1 MPHKNLRFLI
11 YSHFYYPSIGGVERH
26 TDNLAKLLINKEY
39 YVTIITQIGNKDVE
53 IKSKITIVRKPS
65 IGLLS
70 SLIFYHDIIHLQ
82 GFNIFVY
89 LFAKLFRKRI
99 VWYHHG
105 YDLCS
110 VGGGTSIYKGF
121 FETLEPHL
129 RRNLVGILLWL
140 SFHISRM
147 IAKIDKKITHIV
159 TTYYMLTRFRDFVRS
174 SSWNV
179 IYHPILFDNL
189 NHISL
194 NNSNHYG
201 NYILLYG
208 RMMAGKGE
216 DVLIKALKILKDKGI
231 IYRAIICG
239 PSPSKDYPNNLIKF
253 FRLENQVTYVGPR
266 LGKELI
272 DLINNSSIVVLP
284 TVSEEGFGLTAI
296 EAMYFGKPVIASY
309 TSGLAEIVG
318 NFGILIPPN
327 DPYAL
332 AEAILELMSNK
343 NKIER
348 LGKKAKEYARRVFD
362 PENYLQKYLRAI
374 LND

>member
-99 VWYHHG
+99 VWYHHN

-110 VGGGTSIYKGF
+110 VGGGSSIYKGF
-121 FETLEPHL
+121 FKSLEPYL
-129 RRNLVGILLWL
+129 RKNLVGILLWL
-140 SFHISRM
+140 SFHISRI
-147 IAKIDKKITHIV
+147 IAKIDKKITHIA

-174 SSWNV
+174 SRWNV
-179 IYHPILFDNL
+179 IYNPVLFDNL

-194 NNSNHYG
+194 NNSNYDD

-239 PSPSKDYPNNLIKF
+239 PSPNKDYPNNLI
-253 FRLENQVTYVGPR
+253 
-266 LGKELI
+266 
-272 DLINNSSIVVLP
+272 NS
-284 TVSEEGFGLTAI
+284 E
-296 EAMYFGKPVIASY
+296 
-309 TSGLAEIVG
+309 
-318 NFGILIPPN
+318 
-327 DPYAL
+327 
-332 AEAILELMSNK
+332 
-343 NKIER
+343 
-348 LGKKAKEYARRVFD
+348 
-362 PENYLQKYLRAI
+362 
-374 LND
+374 

>member
-1 MPHKNLRFLI
+1 MTNKNKRFLI
-11 YSHFYYPSIGGVERH
+11 YSHFYYPSIGGIERH
-26 TDNLAKLLINKEY
+26 TDNLAKLLINKGY
-39 YVTIITQIGNKDVE
+39 NVTIVTQSGNKAVE
-53 IKSKITIVRKPS
+53 IGKIIIVRRPS
-65 IGLLS
+65 IALLA
-70 SLIFYHDIIHLQ
+70 SLIFYHDVIHMQ

-89 LFAKLFRKRI
+89 LFTKLFRKRI

-121 FETLEPHL
+121 LKTLEPHL

-147 IAKIDKKITHIV
+147 IAKIDKKVVHIV
-159 TTYYMLTRFRDFVRS
+159 LTYYMLIKVREFVRS
-174 SSWNV
+174 LKWHV
-179 IYHPILFDNL
+179 IYYPILFDNL

-194 NNSNHYG
+194 NNSNYDD

-216 DVLIKALKILKDKGI
+216 DVLIKALSILKDKGI

-239 PSPSKDYPNNLIKF
+239 PSPNKNYPNNLIKF
-253 FRLENQVTYVGPR
+253 HGLENQVSYVGPR
-266 LGKELI
+266 LGKELVE
-272 DLINNSSIVVLP
+272 LINRSSLVIVP
-284 TVSEEGFGLTAI
+284 TTYGEGVGLTAI
-296 EAMYFGKPVIASY
+296 EAMFLGKPVIASDY
-309 TSGLAEIVG
+309 GYAREYVK
-318 NFGILIPPN
+318 NFGILVPPN

-332 AEAILELMSNK
+332 AEAIHELMSDK
-343 NKIER
+343 NKIEI

>member
-1 MPHKNLRFLI
+1 MLNKNLRFLI

-26 TDNLAKLLINKEY
+26 ADNLAKLLINKGY
-39 YVTIITQIGNKDVE
+39 AVTIVTQTGNKVIE
-53 IKSKITIVRKPS
+53 IKPKITIARRPS
-65 IGLLS
+65 IALLS
-70 SLIFYHDIIHLQ
+70 SLIFYHDIIHMQ

-89 LFAKLFRKRI
+89 LFAKLFKKRI

-110 VGGGTSIYKGF
+110 VGGGSSIYKGISKS
-121 FETLEPHL
+121 LEPYI

-140 SFHISRM
+140 SFHISRI
-147 IAKIDKKITHIV
+147 IAKIDKKISHIV
-159 TTYYMLTRFRDFVRS
+159 VTYYMLTKFGEFFRS
-174 SSWNV
+174 LNWHV
-179 IYHPILFDNL
+179 IYHPVLFDNL

-194 NNSNHYG
+194 SNSNHYD

-231 IYRAIICG
+231 IYSAIICG
-239 PSPSKDYPNNLIKF
+239 PSPSKDYPNNLIKL
-253 FRLENQVTYVGPR
+253 FRLENQVTYVGSR

-296 EAMYFGKPVIASY
+296 EAMYFGKPVIASN
-309 TSGLAEIVG
+309 TSGLAEVVN
-318 NFGILIPPN
+318 NFGMLIPPN

-332 AEAILELMSNK
+332 AEAIHELMSNK
-343 NKIER
+343 NKIEK
-348 LGKKAKEYARRVFD
+348 LGKKAKEYARSVFD
-362 PENYLQKYLRAI
+362 PENYLQKYLSI
-374 LND
+374 VLK

>member
-1 MPHKNLRFLI
+1 
-11 YSHFYYPSIGGVERH
+11 
-26 TDNLAKLLINKEY
+26 LAKLLINKEY

-70 SLIFYHDIIHLQ
+70 SLIFYHDIIHMQ

-99 VWYHHG
+99 VWYHHT

-121 FETLEPHL
+121 LKTLEPHL
-129 RRNLVGILLWL
+129 RRSLVGILLWL

-147 IAKIDKKITHIV
+147 IAKIDKKITHIA
-159 TTYYMLTRFRDFVRS
+159 TTYYMLMRFRDFVRNS
-174 SSWNV
+174 RWNV
-179 IYHPILFDNL
+179 IYNPVLFDNL

-194 NNSNHYG
+194 NNSNNDD

-216 DVLIKALKILKDKGI
+216 NVLIKALSILKDKGI
-231 IYRAIICG
+231 IYKAIICG
-239 PSPSKDYPNNLIKF
+239 PSPNKAYPSNLIKF
-253 FRLENQVTYVGPR
+253 YGLENQVAYVGPQT
-266 LGKELI
+266 GEELVK
-272 DLINNSSIVVLP
+272 LITRSSIVLVP
-284 TVSEEGFGLTAI
+284 STYEEMFGQTAI
-296 EAMYFGKPVIASY
+296 EAMYFGKPVIACK
-309 TSGLAEIVG
+309 TGGLAEVVN
-318 NFGILIPPN
+318 NFGMLIPPN

-332 AEAILELMSNK
+332 AEAIHELMSNK
-343 NKIER
+343 NKIEK
-348 LGKKAKEYARRVFD
+348 LGKKAKEYARKVFD
-362 PENYLQKYLRAI
+362 AENYLQKYLSVV
-374 LND
+374 LK